1 MPPRRGGAPPGPS
14 PGPQDAYSAQQ
25 LFPTLLT
32 AAVKLDP
39 AIARLDPQHIRRAFR
54 NKWIARPPPPGD
66 IEAASAILL
75 AAARQVAR
83 TADSDN
89 NPFEAAAPVATPSA
103 SLRGLPKGSPAPAG
117 LPDITF
123 PHIDP
128 LDVPAAT
135 PASFV
140 PPPSVKSLLVALLQK
155 DQDDLRAL
163 DNESLSLLRD
173 VANRLFRFLRATPSG
188 TPAGAPKSLPAP
200 TESAAVQP
208 ADSLTKPQSP
218 PPRPPRS
225 PTRPPPRVPRPPPAC
240 DAAPSSK
247 QSYAK
252 AAASALVASAT
263 APSAPKASAPISKT
277 TALRKSCIRQG
288 TKATKVIV
296 RFPDS
301 TRQPSVNQL
310 WGTLAAFKPADIALT
325 LWGDFIL
332 TFSQV
337 LDADDHAVLVKKLK
351 KVYSVDVQVLNRGTT
366 SLLKFPLVPTRHP
379 DGSAVTS
386 EWLFKTISS
395 HPKWQGVEFVQ
406 KPRFIVQAGKSL
418 GLTAT
423 VFVEISDDRSASTA
437 KRLLQTDVLFHAVP
451 RRCRPW
457 SVSTAAKQ
465 CGICL
470 RWGHSTHNCSSK
482 SAWCNVC
489 AGNHESSTH
498 EAAVKADSKYQ
509 VIKCAN
515 CLGEHGAT
523 TRICPFYRARFNP
536 QELAKLQKT
545 RIDRVR
551 EARRTRLRVPRE
563 HRFPD
568 DDVSYHEESP
578 FEDDLY

>member
-1 MPPRRGGAPPGPS
+1 E
-14 PGPQDAYSAQQ
+14 
-25 LFPTLLT
+25 FT
-32 AAVKLDP
+32 
-39 AIARLDPQHIRRAFR
+39 
-54 NKWIARPPPPGD
+54 PPPPGD

-83 TADSDN
+83 AAQAEED
-89 NPFEAAAPVATPSA
+89 PFESDAPKASPST
-103 SLRGLPKGSPAPAG
+103 SPCQSPEGSPAPAG

-128 LDVPAAT
+128 LDVPAVT
-135 PASFV
+135 PVPFT
-140 PPPSVKSLLVALLQK
+140 PPPSIKSLLVALLQK

-163 DNESLSLLRD
+163 DNESLALLRD
-173 VANRLFRFLRATPSG
+173 VANRLFRFLRSTPSG
-188 TPAGAPKSLPAP
+188 TPAGPPTSLPAP
-200 TESAAVQP
+200 TEPAAVQP
-208 ADSLTKPQSP
+208 AVSMTKPQSP

-225 PTRPPPRVPRPPPAC
+225 PTQPPPRMPRPPPAC
-240 DAAPSSK
+240 DAEPKSK

-252 AAASALVASAT
+252 AAASALAAPAV
-263 APSAPKASAPISKT
+263 APSAPKAATPISKT
-277 TALRKSCIRQG
+277 AALQKTCIRQG

-310 WGTLAAFKPADIALT
+310 WGTLSAFKPTDIALT
-325 LWGDFIL
+325 LRGDFIL
-332 TFSQV
+332 SFSQV

-351 KVYSVDVQVLNRGTT
+351 KVYSIDVQVLNRGMT
-366 SLLKFPLVPTRHP
+366 SLLKFPIVPTRHP
-379 DGSAVTS
+379 DGSAVTP
-386 EWLFKTISS
+386 EWLFKTISG

-406 KPRFIVQAGKSL
+406 KPRFIVQAGKSI

-423 VFVEISDDRSASTA
+423 VFVEVSDNRSASTA
-437 KRLLQTDVLFHAVP
+437 KRLLQTDVQFHAVP

-457 SVSTAAKQ
+457 SISTAAKQ

-470 RWGHSTHNCSSK
+470 RWGHSAHNCSSK

-489 AGNHESSTH
+489 AGNHKSTTH
-498 EAAVKADSKYQ
+498 QAAAKADSKYQ
-509 VIKCAN
+509 VIK
-515 CLGEHGAT
+515 
-523 TRICPFYRARFNP
+523 ARFNP

-545 RIDRVR
+545 RIERVR
-551 EARRTRLRVPRE
+551 EARRARLRIPRV

-568 DDVSYHEESP
+568 DDMSHHEDSP

>member
-14 PGPQDAYSAQQ
+14 PGPQEAYSAQR

-32 AAVKLDP
+32 AAVKRDP
-39 AIARLDPQHIRRAFR
+39 SIERLDPQHLRRAFL
-54 NKWIARPPPPGD
+54 NKWNSRPPPSGD

-83 TADSDN
+83 AAQADED
-89 NPFEAAAPVATPSA
+89 PFESGAPKASPSA
-103 SLRGLPKGSPAPAG
+103 SAHQSSEGSPAPAG

-128 LDVPAAT
+128 LDVPAVT

-163 DNESLSLLRD
+163 DNESMSLLRD
-173 VANRLFRFLRATPSG
+173 VANRLFRFLRSTPSG
-188 TPAGAPKSLPAP
+188 TPAGPPASLPAP

-208 ADSLTKPQSP
+208 VDSLTKPQSP

-225 PTRPPPRVPRPPPAC
+225 PTRPPPRAPRPPPAR
-240 DAAPSSK
+240 DAEPKSK

-252 AAASALVASAT
+252 AAAP
-263 APSAPKASAPISKT
+263 APAAPAVVPPAPKAAAPISKT
-277 TALRKSCIRQG
+277 AALRKTCIRQG

-301 TRQPSVNQL
+301 TRQPSVDQL
-310 WGTLAAFKPADIALT
+310 WGTLSAFKPTDIALT
-325 LWGDFIL
+325 LRGDFIL
-332 TFSQV
+332 SFSQV

-366 SLLKFPLVPTRHP
+366 SLLKFPIVPTRHP
-379 DGSAVTS
+379 DGSPVTA
-386 EWLFKTISS
+386 EWLFKTISG

-406 KPRFIVQAGKSL
+406 KPRFIVQAGKSI

-437 KRLLQTDVLFHAVP
+437 KRLLQTDVHFHAVP

-465 CGICL
+465 CGVCL

-489 AGNHESSTH
+489 AGNHESTTH
-498 EAAVKADSKYQ
+498 QAAVKADPKYQ
-509 VIKCAN
+509 AVKCAN

-523 TRICPFYRARFNP
+523 SRICPFYRARFNP

-545 RIDRVR
+545 RIERVR
-551 EARRTRLRVPRE
+551 EARRARLRVHRV
-563 HRFPD
+563 HRFPED
-568 DDVSYHEESP
+568 DMSYHEDSP